1 MQANKPTYRVPATR
15 TRQQG
20 VAAVEFALVAML
32 FFLLFFGIVEIA
44 RAMYICNTL
53 QEVTRRAAALAAT
66 ADFSSAT
73 AMQRVREQA
82 VFRESPGFLVFAQ
95 PVTDDHVKIDYM
107 SIRKDG
113 TTLTMTPIPTGSLP
127 SSPAANYANCLK
139 DPYGNDCIRLVRVR
153 VCEPGG
159 GDACDSVPYQSLVS
173 LVTLSFG
180 LPQSTT
186 IVNAETLGLPEGV
199 PADPCGCP

>member
-1 MQANKPTYRVPATR
+1 MQANKRTYRVPATR
-15 TRQQG
+15 TREQG

-66 ADFSSAT
+66 TDFSSAT

-127 SSPAANYANCLK
+127 SSPTANYANCLK

-159 GDACDSVPYQSLVS
+159 GDACDPVPYQSLVS
-173 LVTLSFG
+173 LVTMAFG

-199 PADPCGCP
+199 PTDPCGCP

>member
-1 MQANKPTYRVPATR
+1 MQANKPICPVRATH
-15 TRQQG
+15 TRERG
-20 VAAVEFALVAML
+20 VAAVEFALVALL

-73 AMQRVREQA
+73 AMQRVRQQA
-82 VFRESPGFLVFAQ
+82 VFRESPGSLVFAQ
-95 PVTDDHVKIDYM
+95 PVTDDYVRIDYL

-113 TTLTMTPIPTGSLP
+113 TTLTMTPIPTASLP
-127 SSPAANYANCLK
+127 SSPAVNYANCLK
-139 DPYGNDCIRLVRVR
+139 DPYGSDCIRLVRVR
-153 VCEPGG
+153 VCEPDGN
-159 GDACDSVPYQSLVS
+159 DACTSVPYQALVS

-180 LPQSTT
+180 LPRSTT
-186 IVNAETLGLPEGV
+186 IVNAETLGLPEGL
-199 PADPCGCP
+199 PPCGCP